1 MNASACVD
9 PSASLSAL
17 LACKTFIETRTL
29 ISGDQ
34 KLWEGGHDG
43 GLPDSCVFNPVRTDC
58 SV

>member
-1 MNASACVD
+1 M
-9 PSASLSAL
+9 PW
-17 LACKTFIETRTL
+17 LACKTFMKLGLMTRTL

-43 GLPDSCVFNPVRTDC
+43 GLPDSCVFDPVKADC